1 MKPNQINIDGVL
13 YDLTPAQ
20 QDSVNH
26 TSAVNTRYEPAA
38 AADPERIK
46 AIKDAGLFKEFCE
59 IVASPEAKA
68 KEWEINCIQLWSRNH
83 WLQKDGKYSSEL
95 FQTHIEL
102 DSLLSNPNRII
113 HSVRRLSDN
122 EVFAVG
128 QRVVRNEF
136 EDEISRFEADGE
148 RMKVIFR
155 GDEVCGAFDLSVISL
170 PPARTPLFTTTDG
183 EEISES
189 QSLVLVFAVTPK
201 WEIMECSAEFAN
213 PNTYKEKAGQ
223 EPLFKVFFH
232 KQNAVDYIADNKP
245 LYSLNDIQKALHGEW
260 GTQNAVD
267 NVLNKI
273 RNSKK

>member
-13 YDLTPAQ
+13 YDLTPA
-20 QDSVNH
+20 
-26 TSAVNTRYEPAA
+26 AAEP
-38 AADPERIK
+38 K
-46 AIKDAGLFKEFCE
+46 G
-59 IVASPEAKA
+59 
-68 KEWEINCIQLWSRNH
+68 KEWEINCIQLGGRNR

-95 FQTHIEL
+95 FAPHVEL
-102 DSLLSNPNRII
+102 DFLLSQPNRII

-128 QRVVRNEF
+128 EYVVTNNGRGRHKILAFTIIDGDMCADLEEF
-136 EDEISRFEADGE
+136 ATQYEF
-148 RMKVIFR
+148 
-155 GDEVCGAFDLSVISL
+155 LSKIQK
-170 PPARTPLFTTTDG
+170 PAARTPLFTTTDG

-213 PNTYKEKAGQ
+213 LNTYKEKAGQ

-232 KQNAVDYIADNKP
+232 KQNAVDYIAENKP

-267 NVLNKI
+267 NVLNRI